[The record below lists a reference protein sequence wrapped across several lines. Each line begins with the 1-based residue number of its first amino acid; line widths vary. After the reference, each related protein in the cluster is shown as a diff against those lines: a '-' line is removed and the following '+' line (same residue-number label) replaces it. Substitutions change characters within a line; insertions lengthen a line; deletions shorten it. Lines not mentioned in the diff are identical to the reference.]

1 MNEPLRRT
9 ICALGAIAAAGS
21 IAASMALAGETSRG
35 GAFLPL
41 GWDARGMSLGGAAT
55 VLVRGEESAYWNP
68 ANLAYIER
76 GGVSLG
82 MVQLV
87 DGLPSRYS
95 TFSAGIGFG
104 EASYDPDSTLRSHRF
119 AMALSISQ
127 LGLELAGGS
136 GWDETTLGLSAAY
149 AFTSYS
155 SFGLTV
161 RGLKNKTDLADA
173 GASGWAVD
181 LGLTERITRRV
192 WLGIAARDVAGR
204 VSWPARS
211 ETLDPR
217 WNVAIAVTDLPGR
230 LSMEWDVVLKRGS
243 IERVLAGAEIRVY
256 EDLLVLAGGLDARL
270 VEGERT
276 IPSFGVGSSYGF
288 VELFAGFSFDPLDE
302 FGRRTRVSLSFDF

>member
-1 MNEPLRRT
+1 MKRPLRRACAALAAT
-9 ICALGAIAAAGS
+9 IVAAAVACP
-21 IAASMALAGETSRG
+21 AARAGETSRG

-68 ANLAYIER
+68 ANLSYIDG
-76 GGVSLG
+76 GGVSIG

-87 DGLPSRYS
+87 EGLPSRYS

-104 EASYDPDSTLRSHRF
+104 EAALDPDSSYRSHRF

-155 SFGLTV
+155 SVGLTI

-181 LGLTERITRRV
+181 LGLTERITRRIIHAIENPHIDIV
-192 WLGIAARDVAGR
+192 AHPTCRLIGEREPTAVNTEAVFHAAAKYKKVLEINAMPVRLDLKDIHTYRAREQGVMLAIGTDAHTVNQMQLMRFGIGVARRG
-204 VSWPARS
+204 WCQPQHLLNCLPA
-211 ETLDPR
+211 E
-217 WNVAIAVTDLPGR
+217 
-230 LSMEWDVVLKRGS
+230 K
-243 IERVLAGAEIRVY
+243 VLAFFKR
-256 EDLLVLAGGLDARL
+256 
-270 VEGERT
+270 
-276 IPSFGVGSSYGF
+276 
-288 VELFAGFSFDPLDE
+288 
-302 FGRRTRVSLSFDF
+302 